1 MLAQG
6 SLRKLDITANAQ
18 GQAFYALRL
27 DDQAIPLN
35 GYLGATIR
43 LDFQH
48 LIHCIHCSRLTNK
61 SFSQGYCYPCFRR
74 LACCDTC
81 IMSPERCHYAQGTC
95 REPAWGEQH
104 CFAPHIVYLANS
116 SALKVGITKP
126 SQMPIR
132 WLDQGATQAVP
143 ILDVE
148 SRFQSGVV
156 EDIIRQQV
164 SDRTAWQAM
173 LKGTGAPVDLTE
185 RRDAVLAA
193 FAEQLDDVRARFG
206 PTAVAA
212 RQDTPLTFQYPVLT
226 YPTKIRTHNF
236 DKQAL
241 VEGQLLGMK
250 GQYLMLDTGVIN
262 LRKFAGYRVSFS
274 AS

>member
-74 LACCDTC
+74 LARCDTC

-126 SQMPIR
+126 SQMPTR

-206 PTAVAA
+206 PTAVAV